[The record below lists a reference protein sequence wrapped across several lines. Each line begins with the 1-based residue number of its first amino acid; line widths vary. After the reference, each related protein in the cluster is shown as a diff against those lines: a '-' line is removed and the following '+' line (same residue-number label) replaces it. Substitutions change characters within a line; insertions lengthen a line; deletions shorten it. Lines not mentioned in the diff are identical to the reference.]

1 MYACDM
7 AVGFDAMAKLSGSMP
22 RSESFAKA
30 FPGHQFKRST
40 FDDNRQRWN
49 ALSGRERGALVAAGR
64 TNGGLWTQVPSVGS
78 IRKDKRQPKLV
89 NDVFFG
95 SK

>member
-7 AVGFDAMAKLSGSMP
+7 AVGFDAMAKLSGSMS
-22 RSESFAKA
+22 RSESFTKA

-40 FDDNRQRWN
+40 FDENRQRWM
-49 ALSGRERGALVAAGR
+49 ALSGGERGALVAAGR
-64 TNGGLWTQVPSVGS
+64 TTGGLWTRVPSVGS
-78 IRKDKRQPKLV
+78 VRKDKRQPKLV
-89 NDVFFG
+89 DDVFFE